1 MTQQLTQTA
10 RPQTRPDVSGTGA
23 TKSQF
28 VRYAFFKLAP
38 EWWRLPAVDRGDAVA
53 EFTALAAD
61 WRKRMM
67 LSAFSTMGTRGDTD
81 FMLWQASE
89 DLDDLH
95 GFAAEL
101 QRSRLGAW
109 LHQPYSYLAMT
120 RRSIYVREHTHEG
133 QEGTRLRLMPG
144 GAKYLFVYPFV
155 KTRPW
160 YALPLDERQ
169 RIMDEHIRIG
179 HQFPTVS
186 LNTTYSF
193 GLDDQEFVLA
203 FETNEPS
210 DFLDLVMRLR
220 ETEASQYT
228 LRDTP
233 IFTCISTPL
242 DELGRLIGG

>member
-1 MTQQLTQTA
+1 MTQQLTRGA
-10 RPQTRPDVSGTGA
+10 RPQAGA
-23 TKSQF
+23 TRSQY
-28 VRYAFFKLAP
+28 VRYAFYKLAP
-38 EWWRLPAVDRGDAVA
+38 EWWRLLAHERADAGA
-53 EFTALAAD
+53 EFRELAER
-61 WRKRMM
+61 WRGRMM

-101 QRSRLGAW
+101 QRGRLGAW
-109 LHQPYSYLAMT
+109 LNQPYSYLAMT
-120 RRSIYVREHTHEG
+120 RRSIYVREHTHVG

-160 YALPLDERQ
+160 YALDVNERQ

-179 HQFPTVS
+179 HQFPSVS

-203 FETNEPS
+203 FETDEPS

-220 ETEASQYT
+220 ETEASMYT

-233 IFTCISTPL
+233 IFTCISTPV
-242 DELGRLIGG
+242 DELVRSIGG